1 MISSQYESMHWPA
14 TNDPKYKAGAKLL
27 DFQKGLENESYVEDM
42 PNYRNYVISKLS
54 AGFQKFFEGQK
65 NAAPTSNV
73 QMFSNS

>member
-1 MISSQYESMHWPA
+1 
-14 TNDPKYKAGAKLL
+14 
-27 DFQKGLENESYVEDM
+27 M

-73 QMFSNS
+73 QMFSKFLDTQKMFQIKLKNIFLLR